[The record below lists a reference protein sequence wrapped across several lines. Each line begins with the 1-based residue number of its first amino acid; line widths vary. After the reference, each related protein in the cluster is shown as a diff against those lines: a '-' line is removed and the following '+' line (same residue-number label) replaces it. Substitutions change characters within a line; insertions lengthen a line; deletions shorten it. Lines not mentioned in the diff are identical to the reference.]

1 MSTEGLR
8 SGRRKFLLGLGMA
21 SVGLASLSHAERWVG
36 KAAAAQRTVSSP
48 DEALQLLM
56 EGNQRFVAGSLTAP
70 SEVVTR
76 RAEVAP
82 SQFPIA
88 ALVSCADSRVP
99 PELIFDRGLGDLFI
113 VRLAG
118 NIVDDAARGSIEFAV
133 DGLGTPLVMVLGHES
148 CGAVAAAVSA
158 VQGRNVPA
166 YLVRLADAIA
176 PAVRRVQGHP
186 GDVVDNAIRA
196 NVELVVSQLST
207 SDVLLDDDLEA
218 GRLRV
223 VGAYYSL
230 TTGVV
235 SLIA

>member
-1 MSTEGLR
+1 MTAERVTLR
-8 SGRRKFLLGLGMA
+8 RRELLLGLGMA
-21 SVGLASLSHAERWVG
+21 SVGLAGWSPAERWVG
-36 KAAAAQRTVSSP
+36 KATAAQRTVASP

-88 ALVSCADSRVP
+88 AIVSCADSRVP

-133 DGLGTPLVMVLGHES
+133 DGLGTPLVMVLGHER
-148 CGAVAAAVSA
+148 CGAVAAAVTA
-158 VQGRNVPA
+158 VQGGSVPN
-166 YLVRLADAIA
+166 YLVRLTDAIA
-176 PAVRRVQGHP
+176 PAVRRVLGRP

-196 NVELVVSQLST
+196 NVEVVVEQLST
-207 SDVLLDDDLEA
+207 SDMLLADNLQE
-218 GRLRV
+218 GRLRI

-230 TTGVV
+230 DTGVV
-235 SLIA
+235 SLIV